1 MKIKRQVF
9 DTEITITLTEEEMER
24 VYECVRKKKIVEEVR
39 EGLEG
44 IDDLAKR
51 CKFPYP
57 GISYFSEEAIQNLE
71 KAILS
76 DEDFLYKMYQHQ
88 DPYHSILAIAR
99 KGTRAIREKSFLP
112 SQLVSTN

>member
-9 DTEITITLTEEEMER
+9 DSEITITLTEEEMEK

-39 EGLEG
+39 EDLKR
-44 IDDLAKR
+44 IDDLAKQ

-71 KAILS
+71 KS
-76 DEDFLYKMYQHQ
+76 NFE
-88 DPYHSILAIAR
+88 
-99 KGTRAIREKSFLP
+99 
-112 SQLVSTN
+112 